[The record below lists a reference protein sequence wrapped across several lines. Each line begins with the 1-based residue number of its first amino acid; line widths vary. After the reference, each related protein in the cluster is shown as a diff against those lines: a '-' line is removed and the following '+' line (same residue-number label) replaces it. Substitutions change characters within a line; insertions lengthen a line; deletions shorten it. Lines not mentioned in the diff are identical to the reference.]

1 MARHSVLHAFY
12 LSKDWKDFRMLLI
25 LERGPYCQRCGK
37 EVINTSELIGHHE
50 IELTVD
56 NVHDRTISLNP
67 VHVKLICHSCH
78 NQLHHRF
85 GSKRYVYLVY
95 GPPFAGKKTFVQQQM
110 MRGDLVVDMDKLY
123 EALSFQPFYDKPDNL
138 YTTVAAVQ
146 NHLIES
152 VATRAGR
159 WGTAWLIGGYPEHF
173 KRQRLADRLGAELV
187 YVEATREQC
196 IDRMLSEKSLVN
208 QRTEWEGYIDKWFE
222 KFSP

>member
-12 LSKDWKDFRMLLI
+12 LSKEWKEFRLLLI
-25 LERGPYCQRCGK
+25 NERGPYCQRCFQP
-37 EVINTSELIGHHE
+37 VPNTRELIGHHE

-56 NVHDRTISLNP
+56 NVHDYMISLNP
-67 VHVKLICHSCH
+67 AHVKLICHGCH

-95 GPPFAGKKTFVQQQM
+95 GPPFAGKKTFVRQQM
-110 MRGDLVVDMDKLY
+110 MRGDIVVDMDKLY

-138 YTTVAAVQ
+138 YTSVAGVQ
-146 NHLIES
+146 NYLIDS
-152 VATRAGR
+152 IATRSGR

-173 KRQRLADRLGAELV
+173 KRQRLADRLGAELI
-187 YVEATREQC
+187 YIEATREEC
-196 IDRMLSEKSLVN
+196 IERMLADQLLVS
-208 QRTEWEGYIDKWFE
+208 QRVEWEGYIDKWFG